1 MVSHKQNFFII
12 GVKYSLE
19 ISIVVVES
27 CIELYSR
34 EISISIKISFGKIF
48 TSFFKNCFEV
58 VSVIFNTFHLIPNK
72 LSREFIDFIF
82 FSKLI
87 LVDVHNLV
95 KPVWK
100 IWIWKLF
107 KNLLL
112 ILGREYF
119 SYALINSSELI
130 KFVALTIIRPK
141 NVNKAERLFGQIIC
155 LFTPY
160 PDFILVAFV
169 DYGSGDNAVNRIRF
183 STDDVLN
190 VLKSTIT
197 IFWESCKNSSYEEK
211 H

>member
-1 MVSHKQNFFII
+1 
-12 GVKYSLE
+12 
-19 ISIVVVES
+19 
-27 CIELYSR
+27 
-34 EISISIKISFGKIF
+34 
-48 TSFFKNCFEV
+48 
-58 VSVIFNTFHLIPNK
+58 VIFNTFHLIPNK

-119 SYALINSSELI
+119 SYAMINSSELI

-160 PDFILVAFV
+160 PDFILVALI
-169 DYGSGDNAVNRIRF
+169 DYGSGDNAVNRICL
-183 STDDVLN
+183 STDDV
-190 VLKSTIT
+190 
-197 IFWESCKNSSYEEK
+197 
-211 H
+211 